1 MRERA
6 PAPAGCGVAED
17 AAALA
22 VLQRPGAQ
30 LAAPAALPGPRV
42 RSPSPP
48 QIVQR
53 APRRVGSRLLLASF
67 APKWQ
72 LPCSTRPWHCP
83 SPLAVRSEQ
92 VASLYE
98 RFRKLDREKHG
109 VLTKKELMMVP
120 ELAMNPLADR
130 LVDVVLAEG
139 SDGAINFRD
148 FLRLLACFHVRS
160 DASLARLFQLFDEDG
175 DGMLSR
181 ADLRSTIRLMV
192 GPGPEVGADGS
203 SSSKQKVVVTD
214 NEVDAMVDSTAEAL
228 GITGGDDGADLS
240 AFLAYA
246 RACGLDKL
254 MRVRVAVGTGDDE
267 DEDEGTLGH

>member
-1 MRERA
+1 M
-6 PAPAGCGVAED
+6 PPVGCRGAED
-17 AAALA
+17 AAELALLQLVIVGSVLSATRRVPAWPTSPGQGCNVFCTVVVA
-22 VLQRPGAQ
+22 VNRC
-30 LAAPAALPGPRV
+30 
-42 RSPSPP
+42 
-48 QIVQR
+48 QR
-53 APRRVGSRLLLASF
+53 ALGNGNAFGLRACDAR
-67 APKWQ
+67 
-72 LPCSTRPWHCP
+72 H
-83 SPLAVRSEQ
+83 AVRSEQ

-160 DASLARLFQLFDEDG
+160 DASLTRLFQLFDEDG

-181 ADLRSTIRLMV
+181 ADLRSTIRQMV

-214 NEVDAMVDSTAEAL
+214 DEVDSMVDSTAEAL
-228 GITGGDDGADLS
+228 GIKGGDGTADLA

-254 MRVRVAVGTGDDE
+254 MQVRVAVGTEDDE
-267 DEDEGTLGH
+267 EEGGSALGH